1 MWRDLWCIQPDAQT
15 GSLRTRAET
24 KLLHSFAPWSRGG
37 YTHLCN
43 LELLY
48 QHHAMLNFPWSCFC
62 KVDLK
67 KGFDISVIFKL
78 LLVFQ
83 HLSLLD
89 CPPAPKDQ
97 HPIHCHHV
105 MLLFHY
111 SRARRSICISKT
123 KWRLTKHCKS
133 KYCFLQFRYGEQSS
147 HSTELFT
154 DQHTPSSEK
163 TGLEAKSPQTVEV
176 KKIINAWENCF
187 LRRGPAFANRLWQSK
202 WVKTTI

>member
-1 MWRDLWCIQPDAQT
+1 MPKLEA
-15 GSLRTRAET
+15 LRTRAET

-97 HPIHCHHV
+97 HPNHCHHL

-123 KWRLTKHCKS
+123 NWRLTKHCKS
-133 KYCFLQFRYGEQSS
+133 KYCFLQFSYGEQSS
-147 HSTELFT
+147 LWALIWR
-154 DQHTPSSEK
+154 QGKLGCP
-163 TGLEAKSPQTVEV
+163 P
-176 KKIINAWENCF
+176 IICSRS
-187 LRRGPAFANRLWQSK
+187 LRRVSGSQPSWWFCTDTFCWMGMRESGSCSRNWC
-202 WVKTTI
+202 TTNQQESL